1 MANIFKPKRS
11 NVVSSVPTTSNLADG
26 EMAVNSADKKI
37 YLRDG
42 SEVIEIANNSWDSV
56 DGGIYTTPNVGIGT
70 TNPTK
75 ELDVNG
81 DINYTGNLYKDGQLV
96 SPIEHKILD
105 NISSSFNGSTTQFT
119 ISSSSINF
127 LNSEITSAARLL
139 ISVGG
144 VVQAPDPTQSNGYY
158 ISGGTDLSTDP
169 IKINFVEA
177 PKAGQLF
184 FGVAYGLANTPSTS
198 FVTAEQSIAYSIVFG
213 V

>member
-1 MANIFKPKRS
+1 MSNIFKPKRS
-11 NVVSSVPTTSNLADG
+11 NTPSSVPTTGQLVDG
-26 EMAVNSADKKI
+26 ELAVNSADKKI
-37 YLRDG
+37 FLRDG
-42 SEVIEIANNSWDSV
+42 NDIVEVANNSSAQV
-56 DGGIYTTPNVGIGT
+56 TEY
-70 TNPTK
+70 
-75 ELDVNG
+75 
-81 DINYTGNLYKDGQLV
+81 
-96 SPIEHKILD
+96 KILD

-119 ISSSSINF
+119 ISSNSVNF
-127 LNSEITSAARLL
+127 LNSEITTAARLL

-177 PKAGQLF
+177 PKAGQQF
-184 FGVAYGLANTPSTS
+184 FGVAYGLTVSPTQP

>member
-11 NVVSSVPTTSNLADG
+11 NVPSSIPTTSNLVDG
-26 EMAVNSADKKI
+26 ELAVNSSDKKI
-37 YLRDG
+37 FLRDG
-42 SEVIEIANNSWDSV
+42 TDIIEIANNSNDSA
-56 DGGIYTTPNVGIGT
+56 TT
-70 TNPTK
+70 
-75 ELDVNG
+75 D
-81 DINYTGNLYKDGQLV
+81 YKL
-96 SPIEHKILD
+96 LD
-105 NISSSFNGSTTQFT
+105 NISNSFDGSTTQFT

-127 LNSEITSAARLL
+127 LNSEITTAARLL

-177 PKAGQLF
+177 PKSGQLF
-184 FGVAYGLANTPSTS
+184 FGVAYGLTISPSQP
-198 FVTAEQSIAYSIVFG
+198 FVTPEQSIAYSIVFG